1 VVIAISN
8 FMPGI
13 MRVLEWQ
20 WGRRGAGPRF
30 AAELARNF
38 AAVPE
43 TETLLSLAARAEIG
57 LCG

>member
-1 VVIAISN
+1 
-8 FMPGI
+8 
-13 MRVLEWQ
+13 MRVLVWQ

-43 TETLLSLAARAEIG
+43 TEMLLSLAAGAEIPALG
-57 LCG
+57 RTAGVRPAVPNL